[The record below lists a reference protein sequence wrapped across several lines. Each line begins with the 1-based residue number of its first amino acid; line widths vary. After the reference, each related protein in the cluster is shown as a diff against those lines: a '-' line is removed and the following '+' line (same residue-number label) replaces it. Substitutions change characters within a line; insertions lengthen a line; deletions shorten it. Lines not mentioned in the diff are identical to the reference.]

1 VIVSL
6 LAAPGPR
13 EQAQAVRFVDMFRRP
28 AERTGAWRGEASLDD
43 LRGLL
48 GRFLGADRAA
58 ALLADAAAKRG
69 VAVEALRADAELVQF
84 AETQLAG
91 AIGSASARAAV
102 ASLAKE
108 EGLGIDEVMT
118 ILDETSQVLAY
129 SRELERKRQ
138 ELEAATAELRAA
150 NERLRELDR
159 MKDDFVSTVSHEL
172 RTPLTS
178 IRAFAEILHDSP
190 ELAGAKRQEFVGIIL
205 RETERLTRLINQI
218 LDLAK
223 IESGRAEWAA
233 EPVDLRA
240 VIRDA
245 AGSTAALYRERDV
258 RLETE
263 VPDRVPIVVADRDRL
278 QQVLLNLLANAVKF
292 CTPGVGR
299 VRVALSEA
307 AGAVRV
313 DVADNGIG
321 IAPEHQGAIF
331 EKFRQVGDTLTDR
344 PQGTGLGLP
353 ISRLIVRQFGGE
365 LWVASEPGRGATFSF
380 TIPVAQG
387 GGPR

>member
-1 VIVSL
+1 
-6 LAAPGPR
+6 
-13 EQAQAVRFVDMFRRP
+13 M
-28 AERTGAWRGEASLDD
+28 
-43 LRGLL
+43 
-48 GRFLGADRAA
+48 
-58 ALLADAAAKRG
+58 
-69 VAVEALRADAELVQF
+69 
-84 AETQLAG
+84 
-91 AIGSASARAAV
+91 

-108 EGLGIDEVMT
+108 EGLRIDEVMS

-150 NERLRELDR
+150 NERLRDLDR

-190 ELAGAKRQEFVGIIL
+190 DLAAAKRQEFVGIIL

-233 EPVDLRA
+233 EPVDLRG

-245 AGSTAALYRERDV
+245 TESTAALYRERGVQLDAQ
-258 RLETE
+258 
-263 VPDRVPIVVADRDRL
+263 VPERVPIVVADRDRL

-292 CTPGVGR
+292 CAPGSGR
-299 VRVALSEA
+299 VRIALSA
-307 AGAVRV
+307 AADAVRV

-387 GGPR
+387 GGRR

>member
-1 VIVSL
+1 
-6 LAAPGPR
+6 
-13 EQAQAVRFVDMFRRP
+13 M
-28 AERTGAWRGEASLDD
+28 
-43 LRGLL
+43 
-48 GRFLGADRAA
+48 
-58 ALLADAAAKRG
+58 
-69 VAVEALRADAELVQF
+69 
-84 AETQLAG
+84 
-91 AIGSASARAAV
+91 

-190 ELAGAKRQEFVGIIL
+190 ELAAAKRQEFVGIIL

-240 VIRDA
+240 VVRDA
-245 AGSTAALYRERDV
+245 ADSTAALYRERNV
-258 RLETE
+258 QLETE
-263 VPDRVPIVVADRDRL
+263 LPDRVPIVVADRDRL

-292 CTPGVGR
+292 CAPGAGR
-299 VRVALSEA
+299 VRVALSDA